1 MKWALP
7 APELSPSARL
17 IDQIMSD
24 HDFSGL
30 LEALK
35 RKTPKFPEDFK
46 ETRPFWTGHVQLAP
60 ISKRKIG
67 DEIKYILSFM
77 RDVGGQP
84 MTSKIVE
91 LPVIWEGNRM
101 GYIVEGSHGRL
112 KIYEDEII
120 EDRS

>member
-1 MKWALP
+1 MKWTIP
-7 APELSPSARL
+7 IDMSPGNSL
-17 IDQIMSD
+17 IDRIVNTYD
-24 HDFSGL
+24 AF
-30 LEALK
+30 AAP
-35 RKTPKFPEDFK
+35 PKFLEDFK

-67 DEIKYILSFM
+67 DEVKYILSFM

-101 GYIVEGSHGRL
+101 GYIVEDSRGRL

-120 EDRS
+120 EDKSC

>member
-1 MKWALP
+1 MQWTIP
-7 APELSPSARL
+7 INP
-17 IDQIMSD
+17 IMAD
-24 HDFSGL
+24 RDFSGL
-30 LEALK
+30 LEALNTK
-35 RKTPKFPEDFK
+35 ASKFPEDFR
-46 ETRPFWTGHVQLAP
+46 ETRPAYTGFVQLAP

-101 GYIVEGSHGRL
+101 GYIVEDSHGRL

-120 EDRS
+120 EGKS